1 VRKCDTIAMTNCPP
15 QAANRVDILRNRPL
29 RTRVIACRKGSMF
42 YTAQRPRT
50 QEESGALAQE
60 RVFTQIIPG

>member
-1 VRKCDTIAMTNCPP
+1 
-15 QAANRVDILRNRPL
+15 
-29 RTRVIACRKGSMF
+29 MF